1 MADWSTFFTGA
12 GGASLVLASV
22 KGVAMVLAARAGR
35 AGTTTTIATTTAT
48 TTVTPEVERRLL
60 ALEGVGPRLET
71 LMAAMES
78 RLVAAR
84 QHDRDRAEDRDR
96 ELMGLL
102 SDIRADVG
110 RARRRNEGG

>member
-1 MADWSTFFTGA
+1 MADGIQLAVAIGVPLLTCGA
-12 GGASLVLASV
+12 TVVWQLAH
-22 KGVAMVLAARAGR
+22 AARNR
-35 AGTTTTIATTTAT
+35 
-48 TTVTPEVERRLL
+48 EDHERRLSKIE
-60 ALEGVGPRLET
+60 AD
-71 LMAAMES
+71 
-78 RLVAAR
+78 R